1 MNTITYT
8 HGGGSPVRAIRTP
21 AGASM
26 RPFLRSAACVLFMAF
41 GAVALS
47 AAVVALRFAVVG
59 HAFLPQ
65 QFALGAL
72 IASALA
78 GILAFWCA
86 TVLDATPATEAAT
99 R

>member
-1 MNTITYT
+1 MNTMTYT
-8 HGGGSPVRAIRTP
+8 HGSGSPVRAIRTP

-26 RPFLRSAACVLFMAF
+26 LPFLRSAACMLAMAV

-47 AAVVALRFAVVG
+47 AAVVALRFALVG

-65 QFALGAL
+65 QFALGVL

-78 GILAFWCA
+78 GTLAFWCA
-86 TVLDATPATEAAT
+86 TVLDATPATDAAT

>member
-8 HGGGSPVRAIRTP
+8 HGSGSPVRAIRTP

-26 RPFLRSAACVLFMAF
+26 LPFLRSAACMLAMAL

-47 AAVVALRFAVVG
+47 AAVVALRFTLVG
-59 HAFLPQ
+59 QAFVPQ
-65 QFALGAL
+65 QFALGIL